1 MDFSTLEIIGL
12 AFMSGLKVAKI
23 TKELED
29 EDEKATIED
38 EEFKTGVIKLEGEK
52 AKKFIDYIQNNLT
65 NKDKEEK

>member
-12 AFMSGLKVAKI
+12 AFMSGLKVAEI

-29 EDEKATIED
+29 EDGKATIED

>member
-12 AFMSGLKVAKI
+12 AFMSGLKVAEI

-52 AKKFIDYIQNNLT
+52 AKKIIDYIQNNLT

>member
-12 AFMSGLKVAKI
+12 AFMSGLKVAEI

-29 EDEKATIED
+29 EDEKA
-38 EEFKTGVIKLEGEK
+38 
-52 AKKFIDYIQNNLT
+52 KKIIDYIQNNLT